1 MDIDKLALGLKD
13 NPAIAAAFAGASA
26 GDTVTIKELTLIID
40 EIANDM
46 VVGSVCCDELSEDD
60 VTITP
65 GPDDGDDETGTGESS
80 EEASSPVLSVMAP
93 GYGGKKK

>member
-26 GDTVTIKELTLIID
+26 GDTVTISNLELIID

-46 VVGSVCCDELSEDD
+46 VVGSVDCADLSEDD
-60 VTITP
+60 IKITP
-65 GPDDGDDETGTGESS
+65 GPDTDAEGTGEAS
-80 EEASSPVLSVMAP
+80 EEATAPVLSVMAP
-93 GYGGKKK
+93 RYDKKK

>member
-13 NPAIAAAFAGASA
+13 NPALAAAFAGASA
-26 GDTVTIKELTLIID
+26 GDTVTINNLEITID

-60 VTITP
+60 IKITP
-65 GPDDGDDETGTGESS
+65 GPDTDEEGTGEAS
-80 EEASSPVLSVMAP
+80 EEISAPVVSVMSN
-93 GYGGKKK
+93 GYKKNQ